1 MAAIRDAISES
12 TAKVAADINNN
23 LNQKKSQQTASAAST
38 SKGGKST
45 PANDLKQLVSS
56 LTESIIVIEKDA
68 FMGAPVSKPKIDPTN
83 RTESNQ
89 SSSESLQDVEV
100 DEGECNKKIFVLIY
114 EGAHM
119 NLCEIKFR
127 IFFNFNNL
135 KAFLDVLKIKKKI

>member
-1 MAAIRDAISES
+1 LAAIRDAISES

-23 LNQKKSQQTASAAST
+23 LNQKKSQQTASSAAST

-68 FMGAPVSKPKIDPTN
+68 FMGAPVAKPKIDPTN

-100 DEGECNKKIFVLIY
+100 DEGE
-114 EGAHM
+114 
-119 NLCEIKFR
+119 
-127 IFFNFNNL
+127 
-135 KAFLDVLKIKKKI
+135 